1 MIKKRY
7 FIKENNYCCGYG
19 FINKG
24 EELFKSYDNIAKE
37 VLVTKDG
44 NNICS
49 TDSKYFNELIKI
61 KKENIIE
68 FPKVYKHFKN
78 ELYGDERPNN
88 YLYCTLFK
96 SEPIEK
102 DNNYFS
108 SEFDDYMEVWHT
120 ELQKKIIIFL
130 LDGKWVHRK
139 SVCDEELVIYK
150 DLYNGNDSR
159 DHLGLRIYGRPYEMF
174 ASEVDHKKYPQVK
187 QKYRFEELY

>member
-61 KKENIIE
+61 KEENIIE
-68 FPKVYKHFKN
+68 FPKVYKYFKN

-96 SEPIEK
+96 SEPVEELK
-102 DNNYFS
+102 VSFS
-108 SEFDDYMEVWHT
+108 EIMSIWHT
-120 ELQKKIIIFL
+120 ELEEEINL
-130 LDGKWVHRK
+130 YLVNNKWVHFK
-139 SVCDEELVIYK
+139 NKCEDTLVIYK
-150 DLYNGNDSR
+150 DLYNGNNGN
-159 DHLGLRIYGRPYEMF
+159 LYKGLRIYGRQEQMF

-187 QKYRFEELY
+187 QKYRFELLY